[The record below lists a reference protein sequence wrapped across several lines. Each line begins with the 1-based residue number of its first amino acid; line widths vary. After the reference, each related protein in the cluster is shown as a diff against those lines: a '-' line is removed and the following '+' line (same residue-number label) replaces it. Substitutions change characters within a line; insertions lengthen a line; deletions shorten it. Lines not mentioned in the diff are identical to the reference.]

1 MKELILHTVTVFMG
15 FFAIMNPIANIPIFL
30 SLTADEDKETVR
42 SIALRSVFIAFVIV
56 AIFAIAGKVIFDLF
70 GITLYALRI
79 TGGILVF
86 MIGFNMLQGDSTHQ
100 KTKEKAYSCAATGS
114 LEYCRI
120 TVGDANTRG
129 AGYDCDSDELCDH
142 RWF

>member
-30 SLTADEDKETVR
+30 SLTADEDKQTVR
-42 SIALRSVFIAFVIV
+42 SIAFRSVFIAFVIV
-56 AIFAIAGKVIFDLF
+56 ALFAVAGKVIFDMF

-86 MIGFNMLQGDSTHQ
+86 LIGFHMLQGESTHQ
-100 KTKEKAYSCAATGS
+100 KTKEKAYSPEQS
-114 LEYCRI
+114 EQ
-120 TVGDANTRG
+120 
-129 AGYDCDSDELCDH
+129 H
-142 RWF
+142 